1 MEDKRKLELYEKALD
16 WITENSTSRADLY
29 DTLSEVLGMSDD
41 EIIEAQFSTLTDFMD
56 NEFDLQISAFV
67 QSGGNCLVIP
77 LPTNRYNLGTKL
89 GSIGLGVNDPLLIT
103 DDSDAPVRVK
113 LMTENSTGC
122 HFIKLFDKNDNLM
135 DVSNMIQR
143 VMNSEE
149 EIRPELRRRLVD
161 GKYHNSEELLDDM
174 AWLTSQIGE
183 YTKTFYFPLM
193 GTLDDGFG
201 SADTVSNR
209 YLRNFKSEIA
219 ELIEK
224 EQSNDLNNMKDYF
237 DEDENAR
244 QKMVSAKWGIEE
256 LNQTLYGKVD
266 FKLRVPF
273 TAEEQE
279 KVRDWIVGQNSDGL
293 GEGLEQREIPTED
306 GDLFVSMWNFG
317 DDYFVYD
324 EEEMATHF
332 AGQNL
337 GGMSQ

>member
-29 DTLSEVLGMSDD
+29 DTLSEGLGMSDE
-41 EIIEAQFSTLTDFMD
+41 EIIDAQFSTLTGFMD

-77 LPTNRYNLGTKL
+77 LPTNHYNLGTKL

-113 LMTENSTGC
+113 LMTETSTGC
-122 HFIKLFDKNDNLM
+122 HFIKLFNKNDNLM
-135 DVSNMIQR
+135 DISNTIQR
-143 VMNSEE
+143 VMNTVE

-174 AWLTSQIGE
+174 AELTSQVGE
-183 YTKTFYFPLM
+183 YKKTFYFPLT

-201 SADTVSNR
+201 STDTVSNR
-209 YLRNFKSEIA
+209 YLRDFKSEIA

-266 FKLRVPF
+266 FRLRVPF

-279 KVRDWIVGQNSDGL
+279 KVRDWIVGQNSDGF
-293 GEGLEQREIPTED
+293 GEGLEQREIETED

-324 EEEMATHF
+324 EEEMAAHF

>member
-1 MEDKRKLELYEKALD
+1 MEDKRKLELYEKAFD

-29 DTLSEVLGMSDD
+29 DTLSEGLGMSDD

-113 LMTENSTGC
+113 LMTENNTGC

-174 AWLTSQIGE
+174 AWLTSQIG
-183 YTKTFYFPLM
+183 
-193 GTLDDGFG
+193 
-201 SADTVSNR
+201 N
-209 YLRNFKSEIA
+209 I
-219 ELIEK
+219 
-224 EQSNDLNNMKDYF
+224 
-237 DEDENAR
+237 
-244 QKMVSAKWGIEE
+244 
-256 LNQTLYGKVD
+256 
-266 FKLRVPF
+266 
-273 TAEEQE
+273 
-279 KVRDWIVGQNSDGL
+279 
-293 GEGLEQREIPTED
+293 QRPSIS
-306 GDLFVSMWNFG
+306 L
-317 DDYFVYD
+317 
-324 EEEMATHF
+324 
-332 AGQNL
+332 
-337 GGMSQ
+337 